1 MAEIL
6 KDFVDSVVE
15 MKKEEFRQKMGTTFK
30 FESMVEDF
38 KNLNLHKEKIDEII
52 SIIKKYI

>member
-30 FESMVEDF
+30 FEKF
-38 KNLNLHKEKIDEII
+38 K
-52 SIIKKYI
+52 SS